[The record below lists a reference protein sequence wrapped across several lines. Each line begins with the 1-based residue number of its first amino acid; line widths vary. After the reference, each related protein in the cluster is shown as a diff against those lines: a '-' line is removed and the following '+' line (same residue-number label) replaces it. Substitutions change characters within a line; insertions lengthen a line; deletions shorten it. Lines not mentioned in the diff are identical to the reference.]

1 MNIMEPKAAGVKTK
15 HGDLV
20 VDVGQI
26 MRNLNG
32 VEQEDGKKSILQ
44 KLLEPKD
51 VDDSEKDMKKAQRIA
66 KKIARG
72 EPVTPQEKQF
82 LRQVD
87 PKLAQMAE
95 LARKE
100 GERIKH
106 ALQQASSKEE
116 QQSIVQQ
123 AYQQVAEVSKK
134 NPQFGELLGEA
145 LKAAIQKAKEEPK
158 AMGKPEAGME
168 TEEGRPYSL
177 DGRQDI
183 KKEAV
188 NQEIDRQEE
197 ILEQFYPEEWA
208 SMLDCKG

>member
-1 MNIMEPKAAGVKTK
+1 MYIMEPKAAGVKTK

-145 LKAAIQKAKEEPK
+145 LKAAIQEAKEEPK